1 MRYDM
6 RDIPVKDRTKEIEY
20 VRAVLNMVE
29 IGITY
34 TGADLIITVLDAL
47 KNKGDKFSIQDG
59 VKISFDHKKKWE
71 KYFKDKE
78 QDNA

>member
-1 MRYDM
+1 MQ
-6 RDIPVKDRTKEIEY
+6 DIPVKDRTKEIEY
-20 VRAVLNMVE
+20 VRAILNMVE

-59 VKISFDHKKKWE
+59 VNILFDHKKKWE

-78 QDNA
+78 EAHA

>member
-1 MRYDM
+1 M
-6 RDIPVKDRTKEIEY
+6 DIPVKDRTKEIEY

-59 VKISFDHKKKWE
+59 VNILFDHKKIGRHN
-71 KYFKDKE
+71 D
-78 QDNA
+78 